1 MSVYARIVIVLALA
15 AVVVAG
21 YWAIYKRGERA
32 GMATVQQAWH
42 AETARRAARTVEAQ
56 AEARATEQ
64 ALIKHAVDIERKKNA
79 TLSTINAAHAA
90 ELERLRNRPDVR
102 AADRPGEAASP
113 AATGVGCT
121 GAGLARG
128 DAEFLTRFSADAA
141 RLAAELGRCTAS
153 YDAAERALR
162 GADGGGAVER

>member
-1 MSVYARIVIVLALA
+1 MSTYTRIAIILALSA
-15 AVVVAG
+15 LLVAG

-42 AETARRAARTVEAQ
+42 AETARRAARVVEAQ
-56 AEARATEQ
+56 TEARATEQ
-64 ALIKHAVDIERKKNA
+64 ALVKHAADIERKKNA

-121 GAGLARG
+121 GAGLAG
-128 DAEFLTRFSADAA
+128 PDADFLAGYAADAG
-141 RLAAELGRCTAS
+141 RLQAELARCTAA
-153 YDAAERALR
+153 YDKALNLTST
-162 GADGGGAVER
+162 VE